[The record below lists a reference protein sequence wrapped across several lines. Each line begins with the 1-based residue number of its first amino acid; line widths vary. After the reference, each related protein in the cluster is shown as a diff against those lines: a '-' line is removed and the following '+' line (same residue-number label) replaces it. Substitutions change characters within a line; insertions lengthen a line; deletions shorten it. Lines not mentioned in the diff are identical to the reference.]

1 MAGCDD
7 NVEIASNIV
16 LQSQS
21 SYTRRRRNIDTRE
34 LVVQHNNKV
43 GIQVHTEFLVADCW
57 HHQDVPSYDF
67 EVIKSHTLSHFSRP
81 RVSFLFL

>member
-16 LQSQS
+16 LQSQA

-43 GIQVHTEFLVADCW
+43 GIQVRCFNFHC
-57 HHQDVPSYDF
+57 
-67 EVIKSHTLSHFSRP
+67 
-81 RVSFLFL
+81 FLFTVRG